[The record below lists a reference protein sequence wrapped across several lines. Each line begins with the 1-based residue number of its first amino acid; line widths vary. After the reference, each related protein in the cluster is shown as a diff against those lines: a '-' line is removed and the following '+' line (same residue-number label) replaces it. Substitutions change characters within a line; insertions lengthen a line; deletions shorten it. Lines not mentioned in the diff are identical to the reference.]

1 MYDRTI
7 LREAAKTA
15 PKKLRAANANQL
27 AAVLAGYGVGRMT
40 AYRLWN
46 GDAEPSRETAS
57 IACRLYRVS
66 EAALLIEL
74 EPAA

>member
-15 PKKLRAANANQL
+15 PKRLRAANANQL
-27 AAVLAGYGVGRMT
+27 ATVLANHGVGRMT

-46 GDAEPSRETAS
+46 GDAEPSRDTAGTV
-57 IACRLYRVS
+57 CRLYRIP